1 VPSNAE
7 SNGTPAVVTNVESR
21 VVERVAPPIPLESP
35 EAMRRRVEALITAN
49 PLYKVDAGR
58 ASAEEVLALRES
70 KRQLL
75 PSIARRDVATAR
87 EALALG
93 DVNRAQSSA
102 ARAAAIMDDPDFGPV
117 QPALRE
123 SLRQVMTQA
132 RTFEPRADDHVYTT
146 GDAGVVPPLPLGRQL
161 PATGPSGIA
170 TELVGQLELL
180 IGRNGEVEAV
190 KLHTP
195 LNRYHERMI
204 VSAAKAWRYEP
215 ATKDGASV
223 RFRLFRTVTLPE
235 D

>member
-1 VPSNAE
+1 
-7 SNGTPAVVTNVESR
+7 
-21 VVERVAPPIPLESP
+21 
-35 EAMRRRVEALITAN
+35 MRRRFDALITAN
-49 PLYKVDAGR
+49 PLYKLDASR
-58 ASAEEVLALRES
+58 ASSEEVLALRES

-75 PSIARRDVATAR
+75 PSVAGRDVVAAR
-87 EALALG
+87 EALSLG
-93 DVNRAQSSA
+93 DVNRAQTSA

-117 QPALRE
+117 QPSLRE

-132 RTFEPRADDHVYTT
+132 RTFQARTDDHVYTS
-146 GDAGVVPPLPLGRQL
+146 GDVGVVPPLPLGRQL

-170 TELVGQLELL
+170 SELVGQLELL

>member
-1 VPSNAE
+1 
-7 SNGTPAVVTNVESR
+7 
-21 VVERVAPPIPLESP
+21 
-35 EAMRRRVEALITAN
+35 MRRRFDALITAN
-49 PLYKVDAGR
+49 PLYKLDTSR
-58 ASAEEVLALRES
+58 ASSEELLALRES

-75 PSIARRDVATAR
+75 PSIAGQDVAAAR
-87 EALALG
+87 EALSLG
-93 DVNRAQSSA
+93 DVDRAQSSA
-102 ARAAAIMDDPDFGPV
+102 ARAAAIIDDPDFGSV
-117 QPALRE
+117 QPALRG
-123 SLRQVMTQA
+123 SVRQVTAQA
-132 RTFEPRADDHVYTT
+132 RTLAARDDHVYTA
-146 GDAGVVPPLPLGRQL
+146 GDIGVVPPLPLGRQL

-170 TELVGQLELL
+170 SELVGQLELL

-215 ATKDGASV
+215 AMKDGGSV